1 VDFFVL
7 LLPHEGAAGEILA
20 RLHTICDYS
29 PIYTAIDKTINHGT
43 ASHVQ
48 SPLLK
53 FKSID
58 SKTAD
63 YNDLLRV

>member
-43 ASHVQ
+43 VSHVQ

-53 FKSID
+53 F
-58 SKTAD
+58 
-63 YNDLLRV
+63 